1 MVALGI
7 WLVDIVVLPMKL
19 QTLSAPT
26 ALVLTSVL
34 GFPHSLKCFTVYIY
48 ICIGPTLAEPLRGEL
63 YWLLL
68 VSISWLQQYFLGLV
82 SADGIV
88 PVVGQ
93 SLLQALSTYFLL

>member
-7 WLVDIVVLPMKL
+7 WLVDIIVLPMKL

-26 ALVLTSVL
+26 ALVLTSLL
-34 GFPHSLKCFTVYIY
+34 GFPRSLKCFTVY

-68 VSISWLQQYFLGLV
+68 VSISWLQQYCLGLV
-82 SADGIV
+82 LADGMV
-88 PVVGQ
+88 PVLGQ
-93 SLLQALSTYFLL
+93 SLLHVLSTYFLL